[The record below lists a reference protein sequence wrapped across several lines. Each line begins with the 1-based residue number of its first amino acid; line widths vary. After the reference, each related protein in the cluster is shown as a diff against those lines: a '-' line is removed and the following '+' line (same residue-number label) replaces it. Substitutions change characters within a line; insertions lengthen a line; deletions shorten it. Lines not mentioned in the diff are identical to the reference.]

1 MPIKGPH
8 VIHHDSG
15 TIGRC
20 TQLDGD
26 MIEHTAAT
34 IAVSGAA
41 SSRPHNR
48 LPITGGFLI
57 GHRIYMHCFGTS
69 DRESEEFRLG
79 VASVRRRL
87 RLNFH

>member
-41 SSRPHNR
+41 SSRPAQQATYHGR
-48 LPITGGFLI
+48 LPDRTSHLHALLRDI
-57 GHRIYMHCFGTS
+57 GPAKARSFALVSPAFAVGC
-69 DRESEEFRLG
+69 D
-79 VASVRRRL
+79 
-87 RLNFH
+87 